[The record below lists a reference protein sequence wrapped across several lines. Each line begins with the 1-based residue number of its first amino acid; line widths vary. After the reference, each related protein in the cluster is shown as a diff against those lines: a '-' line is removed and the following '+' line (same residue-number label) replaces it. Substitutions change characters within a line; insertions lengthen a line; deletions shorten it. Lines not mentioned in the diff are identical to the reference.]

1 MKNKTCYMLFLTTAL
16 ISCNT
21 YSAVDLLNNQ
31 STSGD
36 LTFTT
41 NIPEICGFKSGGQTT
56 VTSNQIKFTDT
67 TVEDAKKN
75 LVLLPYTNKGSGTL
89 KYKLNVTATTLKNQ
103 SDSSALAL
111 TKIKLYNKA
120 GTEITQN
127 VEQDTTNNG
136 KIEFSTRVDASYS
149 DIAAGDHTITAV
161 ATLTCS

>member
-1 MKNKTCYMLFLTTAL
+1 MKSKTSHMIFITTAL

-21 YSAVDLLNNQ
+21 YSAVALLNDQ

-41 NIPEICGFKSGGQTT
+41 TIPEVCGFKSGSQTT
-56 VTSNQIKFTDT
+56 TTSNQIKFTDT
-67 TVEDAKKN
+67 TVDDATKH
-75 LVLLPYTNKGSGTL
+75 LVLFPYTNKGSGTL

-103 SDSSALAL
+103 SNNSVLALA
-111 TKIKLYNKA
+111 KIKLYNKA

-136 KIEFSTRVDASYS
+136 KIEFSTTVDANYS
-149 DIAAGDHTITAV
+149 DIAAGDHSITAV
-161 ATLTCS
+161 ATLTCT